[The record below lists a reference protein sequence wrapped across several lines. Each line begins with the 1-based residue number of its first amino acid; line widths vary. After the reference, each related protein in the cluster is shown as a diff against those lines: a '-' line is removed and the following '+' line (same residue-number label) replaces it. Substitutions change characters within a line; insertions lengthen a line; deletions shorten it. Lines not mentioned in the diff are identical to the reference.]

1 MASGSGSD
9 AQEQD
14 VQEQLVSAT
23 MEVPRAHLALSGMIE
38 WAPPPLRVM
47 RSTRSTR
54 WNTRWAGFA
63 RWSCS
68 STGSPTGAE
77 LTPRVGQ
84 IARRADR

>member
-38 WAPPPLRVM
+38 WAPPPLRGDALDALDTLEHALGRLREVVVQ
-47 RSTRSTR
+47 
-54 WNTRWAGFA
+54 
-63 RWSCS
+63 
-68 STGSPTGAE
+68 
-77 LTPRVGQ
+77 L
-84 IARRADR
+84 DRLAHRG